1 MTSGPAG
8 VPGDPPAAL
17 SAQGSGSCSPNPPA
31 IRFAAVKVHSPT
43 QVCRNKDDLLAWKC
57 LYWCLHSPP
66 EPLNPTQMGSNLVIR
81 TKSKQA
87 KKHKKKTIH
96 TKLLCIL
103 EDREQCKE
111 AVALCGACKVATAC
125 SQPYPCST
133 WHKPLHNHFSIA
145 LLFSIQ
151 NSCFALTPPGWNTP
165 SCVHTPLVTEISCL
179 SLNKPGPPLL
189 GAMPHLHGVAG
200 SSGAGGMP
208 GVEAA
213 GAWQQACC
221 RAGSGWKQTGSSL
234 GDTWHPT
241 SCPAAT
247 WCSTEQEGREMF
259 LACKLWGPVPVSCH
273 ADGTWHCNEGSKEK
287 EWSNG
292 AEVKAVCCFVW
303 CIFLLS
309 ACVTCMFQGVLWQW
323 LANWRVWWSV
333 SKKWELRDRDIKHLL
348 KCYCCRYT
356 KWSLKSYCLSSI
368 HDYKMILASG
378 LKSPYSPASPLLRSR
393 VFIIVIKKTPIIY
406 FGKAACTGSNISRPA
421 PHNDTVLSCCRD
433 HWARGTTTSMTPPAH
448 SLIFAIRDAW
458 SV

>member
-1 MTSGPAG
+1 MIKWTGCSCLKISTKLSSTDWHLVLQGSLGTPLLLCQPRGQVPAPQTPQPFALLLWKFTALHRSAG
-8 VPGDPPAAL
+8 TKMICWLGNACTDVCTLLQSHSTQPKWVQTWWLEQKASKQRNIKRRQFTQSYSASLRTGSNARKQWLFVEPAKLPQPAA
-17 SAQGSGSCSPNPPA
+17 
-31 IRFAAVKVHSPT
+31 SPT
-43 QVCRNKDDLLAWKC
+43 PAPLGTSHFTTTSASLFYSPFKTAALLWLLLAGIPHPVFT
-57 LYWCLHSPP
+57 L
-66 EPLNPTQMGSNLVIR
+66 
-81 TKSKQA
+81 
-87 KKHKKKTIH
+87 
-96 TKLLCIL
+96 
-103 EDREQCKE
+103 
-111 AVALCGACKVATAC
+111 
-125 SQPYPCST
+125 
-133 WHKPLHNHFSIA
+133 
-145 LLFSIQ
+145 
-151 NSCFALTPPGWNTP
+151 P
-165 SCVHTPLVTEISCL
+165 SSEISCL

-189 GAMPHLHGVAG
+189 GAMPHLHGVSG

-208 GVEAA
+208 GAEAA

-333 SKKWELRDRDIKHLL
+333 STKMRIERQRYKVSPEMLL
-348 KCYCCRYT
+348 
-356 KWSLKSYCLSSI
+356 L
-368 HDYKMILASG
+368 
-378 LKSPYSPASPLLRSR
+378 
-393 VFIIVIKKTPIIY
+393 
-406 FGKAACTGSNISRPA
+406 
-421 PHNDTVLSCCRD
+421 
-433 HWARGTTTSMTPPAH
+433 
-448 SLIFAIRDAW
+448 
-458 SV
+458 